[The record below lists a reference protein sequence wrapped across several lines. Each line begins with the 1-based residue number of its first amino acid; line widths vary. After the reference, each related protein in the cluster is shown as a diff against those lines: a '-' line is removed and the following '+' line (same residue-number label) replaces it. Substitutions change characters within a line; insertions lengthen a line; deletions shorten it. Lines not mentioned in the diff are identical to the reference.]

1 VVLLW
6 LLLLPARWEN
16 GLAIIQAEFAT
27 QLLLQL
33 RKVAAASPSK
43 YSQVAGQ
50 LGLLLQLPV
59 QLRRLIET
67 ADDFVQTAAKVHG
80 WQRMSAMP
88 HSSSSMFACSACRL
102 ILLHLFH
109 EQCQGSGTNYA
120 ACAGC
125 TSSAPVTWCM
135 PRKALS
141 SCMLMLCR

>member
-6 LLLLPARWEN
+6 LLLLLPARWGN

-67 ADDFVQTAAKVHG
+67 ADDFVQTAAQVRG
-80 WQRMSAMP
+80 WKRMP
-88 HSSSSMFACSACRL
+88 LVPRSSSSSSSSSVFACIACSL
-102 ILLHLFH
+102 ILLHRH
-109 EQCQGSGTNYA
+109 HGDVK
-120 ACAGC
+120 
-125 TSSAPVTWCM
+125 PVTTVTQHVQGAAAVHCCNM
-135 PRKALS
+135 APA
-141 SCMLMLCR
+141 